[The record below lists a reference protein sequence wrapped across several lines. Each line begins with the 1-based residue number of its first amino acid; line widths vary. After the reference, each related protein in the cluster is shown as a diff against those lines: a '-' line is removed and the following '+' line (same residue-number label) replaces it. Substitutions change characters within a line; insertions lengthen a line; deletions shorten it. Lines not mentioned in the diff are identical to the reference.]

1 MNQPVKF
8 LEYVGGTIAL
18 FEINRDQLVG
28 VKNCDGIV
36 VMCEFDY
43 TNSEAL
49 LMCHAPYTSLEEI
62 QQKLGNRLELIK
74 VDQSEE
80 FHCRTR
86 CFYSFKFG
94 FGKYRLAFP
103 ASGEECYF
111 RIYAVHNGQLILQ
124 YAREL

>member
-18 FEINRDQLVG
+18 FEINLDQLVG
-28 VKNCDGIV
+28 VKSCELLV

-43 TNSEAL
+43 TKREVVSFYYP
-49 LMCHAPYTSLEEI
+49 PYTSLEEI
-62 QQKLGNRLELIK
+62 QQKLGNRLELIH

-86 CFYSFKFG
+86 CFYSFKSGVGNF
-94 FGKYRLAFP
+94 RLAFP

-124 YAREL
+124 YDREL